1 MAGILELAEMDVPEL
16 EIVPDGEYKLE
27 IAKARPTTFNS
38 GREGYEVILRI
49 VDHENAANI
58 FHNVNK
64 PMEGDPPA
72 TERMMIID
80 VQAFVKAFKITS
92 ENTDDWIGLQSWAS
106 VESDQYEGRDK
117 NVVSKFLP
125 PK

>member
-27 IAKARPTTFNS
+27 IAKARPTTFIS
-38 GREGYEVILRI
+38 GREGYEVILKI

-58 FHNVNK
+58 FHNVSK

-72 TERMMIID
+72 TERMMIIG

-106 VESDQYEGRDK
+106 VESDQYEGKDK